1 MIIRINYL
9 NNLHEEIIKEN
20 AYVTGLNIRM
30 NATQGSSLNSEEQQI
45 NNHCITMEKFLPNGM
60 SVKFLIIEIPETMS
74 KKYNNLQTLF
84 ASFEGVSIEAT
95 I

>member
-30 NATQGSSLNSEEQQI
+30 NATQGSSLNLDERQI
-45 NNHCITMEKFLPNGM
+45 NNRCITMEKLLPNGI
-60 SVKFLIIEIPETMS
+60 SVKFLIIEIPEEMS
-74 KKYNNLQTLF
+74 KKYKNFQTLF
-84 ASFEGVSIEAT
+84 ASFEGVNIEAT
-95 I
+95 V

>member
-30 NATQGSSLNSEEQQI
+30 NADQSSLQNLEERQI
-45 NNHCITMEKFLPNGM
+45 NDHCITMEKFLPNGM

-74 KKYNNLQTLF
+74 KKYNNFQTLF
-84 ASFEGVSIEAT
+84 ASFEGVNIEAT